1 MNRLNTKR
9 RQSSAA
15 KKINNNNATAYK
27 ANGQGTASANNNQ
40 ITADDRRN
48 KTNQL
53 FEELLGDDASAI
65 ANDNKEKT
73 KGGEESVMSSVLRP
87 QQTKKVPQSQHDN
100 NDDPQDRNVSLS
112 GPSKKRSQ
120 MQQHFN
126 QQQFQQDANDE
137 DTYMTKPR
145 EITFDT
151 NSDDVSALFGGI
163 GGGASVIAERMQSY
177 RGTVAKNRRAFSAGN
192 NRGAA
197 AASNKQRRAP
207 KYFHSDGDNNKHDE
221 ESRRTGVSTFQ
232 SHGVTSILEEI
243 GLRPSSKGVDK
254 SNASDSDE
262 ENKGHVRHRHS
273 TDDGGGR
280 HRSRRKD
287 KSSFNLNS
295 TKTAVFCVVAMFVF
309 VQFTTI
315 RKQNK
320 KTMRHLN
327 QRFDNRYAPVRDQ
340 SVSSHSGMSDGLRDL
355 VMDNVEGGNDRRRG
369 AYMRPNE
376 AAKENPQRNH
386 NWDQLD
392 QDQMMMDDGMS
403 DVANAGRLRGHNNGH
418 NQVQASQRGQPETGG
433 MQLFPGKE
441 EAQQQK
447 QQQQHHQQQQQ
458 QQQQHQH
465 AVPVQQ
471 KQEVLPAQFG
481 SDSSNTNTDDMNTSD
496 VHPLLKPKS
505 GLSMADAVEKLGA
518 VDKIS
523 DIDHRPQ
530 QQLSNELI
538 PERFK
543 VFADLRT
550 PFVIGRDTP
559 FYWHIP
565 RSGGVVMKTLLSHC
579 LGQTLAA
586 EVGELNGHENDE
598 EVKVVSFAEHNY
610 TSVNVAT
617 PEGISRALNLGLVPS
632 HLSDTIVSSHVDLI
646 PSLFNAND
654 KGKAFVM
661 MRHPCDRATSM
672 FYFLQGTGY
681 PPLQNMTLDDYA
693 KSELI
698 ENNWM
703 VRILSE
709 SMTGP
714 IDMDN
719 LDIAKEVLKRKFLVG
734 LLDNKRGSFARF
746 DHYFK
751 WKESPK
757 YASEFGCRK
766 QLMDERYVPKH
777 PVRKGSETWNLLM
790 EQNRFDIHLYDYAKE
805 LFVQQSFIFGL

>member
-1 MNRLNTKR
+1 MNRLGTKR
-9 RQSSAA
+9 RQSSA
-15 KKINNNNATAYK
+15 KKINNNATTSM
-27 ANGQGTASANNNQ
+27 ANGAANQN
-40 ITADDRRN
+40 TADDRRN

-65 ANDNKEKT
+65 ANEKDKT

-87 QQTKKVPQSQHDN
+87 QQATRKVPQSQHDN
-100 NDDPQDRNVSLS
+100 NDDPQDRGVSLS
-112 GPSKKRSQ
+112 GPAQKRNQ

-126 QQQFQQDANDE
+126 QEQFEHDDE
-137 DTYMTKPR
+137 DTLMTKPR
-145 EITFDT
+145 EIMFDS

-177 RGTVAKNRRAFSAGN
+177 RGNVAKNRRAFSAGN
-192 NRGAA
+192 RGAG
-197 AASNKQRRAP
+197 SNNKRRAT
-207 KYFHSDGDNNKHDE
+207 KFFNSDGNNNKHDE
-221 ESRRTGVSTFQ
+221 ESRRTGASTLK

-243 GLRPSSKGVDK
+243 GLRPSSKGIDK
-254 SNASDSDE
+254 ASTSDSDE

-273 TDDGGGR
+273 SDEGGGR
-280 HRSRRKD
+280 HRNRGRRD
-287 KSSFNLNS
+287 KSSFNFNS

-315 RKQNK
+315 RRQNK
-320 KTMRHLN
+320 KTMSHLN
-327 QRFDNRYAPVRDQ
+327 QRFDNRYAPVREQ

-355 VMDNVEGGNDRRRG
+355 VMDNVEGGSDRRRG
-369 AYMRPNE
+369 AYMRPNDG
-376 AAKENPQRNH
+376 AARESHQRDQ

-392 QDQMMMDDGMS
+392 QDQMMIDDGMG
-403 DVANAGRLRGHNNGH
+403 DMVNAGLRGHNNGQAQAEVQRSQTGSQ
-418 NQVQASQRGQPETGG
+418 QVYPDNEW
-433 MQLFPGKE
+433 
-441 EAQQQK
+441 AQQQNQLVMHVQN
-447 QQQQHHQQQQQ
+447 QQEQAVPSQQQQQ
-458 QQQQHQH
+458 QQQQPLQH
-465 AVPVQQ
+465 PQVV
-471 KQEVLPAQFG
+471 VPAQFG
-481 SDSSNTNTDDMNTSD
+481 SDASNTNTDDMNTSD
-496 VHPLLKPKS
+496 VHPLLKPNE

-518 VDKIS
+518 VDKLS
-523 DIDHRPQ
+523 DIDHRPK

-538 PERFK
+538 PARFK

-598 EVKVVSFAEHNY
+598 EVKIVSFAEHNY
-610 TSVNVAT
+610 TNVNVAT

-646 PSLFNAND
+646 PSLFNSND
-654 KGKAFVM
+654 KAKAFVM

-672 FYFLQGTGY
+672 FYFLKGTGY
-681 PPLQNMTLDDYA
+681 SPVQNMTLDDYA

-709 SMTGP
+709 SMSGP

-766 QLMDERYVPKH
+766 QLMDEKYVPKH